1 MSTPPRLNAAPF
13 APTNLV
19 DVQQPLPEVGVLV
32 QEGTVS
38 DDPTRIFFPGL
49 HHGALSIEIDGASLI
64 GTIVVEPKEVVLE
77 ITVRLA
83 ASSTM

>member
-1 MSTPPRLNAAPF
+1 MSNHPWLNAALF

-38 DDPTRIFFPGL
+38 VSTRIFVLVL
-49 HHGALSIEIDGASLI
+49 HRVEIDGASLI
-64 GTIVVEPKEVVLE
+64 RTIDVEPKEVVLGIPVHE
-77 ITVRLA
+77 DRNVQ
-83 ASSTM
+83 